1 MTSSACTPS
10 LPGVLE
16 KFPLNLGLGHWIWS
30 DVEHFWGRRSTR
42 ASMEDDLLADL
53 VKLSTTGCDL
63 AI

>member
-16 KFPLNLGLGHWIWS
+16 KFPLNLGHRIWS
-30 DVEHFWGRRSTR
+30 DVEYFWGHQSTR
-42 ASMEDDLLADL
+42 SSMEADLLAEL